1 MHDSLLRLYA
11 HMAWADEQILSA
23 LDVDDPRLDESI
35 ALYGHLVAAEFI
47 WLSRILRRDTG
58 AFGPWTVLPLAEAA
72 KLAIANAAGYV
83 DLIESAPNRED
94 IVSYRTTKGDPMDTP
109 LGDIL
114 LHVALHGRLPPRA
127 DRLAPAPPRDRRAPH
142 RLHRLQPAVPFDR
155 SPRLNPRDP
164 SSPPPR

>member
-72 KLAIANAAGYV
+72 KLAIAHAAGYV

-114 LHVALHGRLPPRA
+114 LHVALHGAYHRGQIASRLR
-127 DRLAPAPPRDRRAPH
+127 RLEI
-142 RLHRLQPAVPFDR
+142 AVPPTDFIVF
-155 SPRLNPRDP
+155 SRLFP
-164 SSPPPR
+164 STGRPA